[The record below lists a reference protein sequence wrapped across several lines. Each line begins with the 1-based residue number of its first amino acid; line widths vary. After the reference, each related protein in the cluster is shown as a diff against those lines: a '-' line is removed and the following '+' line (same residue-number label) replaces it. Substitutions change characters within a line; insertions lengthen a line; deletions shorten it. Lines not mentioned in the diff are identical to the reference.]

1 MLYRYR
7 LKPLSPLITPMQSDT
22 MFGHF
27 CWAILYQDG
36 EDSLKRFLNKYDAN
50 LQAPVLF
57 SSAFLSGYIPRPTLP
72 SLGREQAREFVK
84 RHFGT
89 DKASIFEGLTKF
101 KSWGKLRLVKINH
114 WKAIKDSYND
124 EMLYELLLNED
135 TSDDGKKD
143 IVFELSAHNM
153 ISRETGSVPS
163 EGGGLFTRGKMWY
176 DLDISLDLYVLINDA
191 TLKAPVDTFLTQY
204 LPQNGFGADKSLGM
218 GVLDISRDEDF
229 DPDDFK
235 VSSANALMSL
245 SLAAFQNMARYRAFY
260 RLKTKFGK
268 LGGDFSVSSPMGG
281 DTRPFKKPVLMY
293 EEGSVFI
300 GHHALDTMPLLSDVH
315 SDTRIRHCGIPVTL
329 PLSIRE
335 DLCHV

>member
-1 MLYRYR
+1 
-7 LKPLSPLITPMQSDT
+7 

-27 CWAILYQDG
+27 CWAIRYQDG
-36 EDSLKRFLNKYDAN
+36 EDPLARFLKGYDAD
-50 LQAPVLF
+50 LPAPVLF

-72 SLGREQAREFVK
+72 PLGREQAQEFVK
-84 RHFGT
+84 KHFGT
-89 DKASIFEGLTKF
+89 DKASIFEGLTKI
-101 KSWGKLRLVKINH
+101 KSWGKLRLIKINH

-163 EGGGLFTRGKMWY
+163 EGGGLFTREKMWY

-191 TLKAPVDTFLTQY
+191 TMKALVDNFLTQY

-218 GVLDISRDEDF
+218 GVLDISRDMDF
-229 DPDDFK
+229 NAGDFELL
-235 VSSANALMSL
+235 SANALMTL
-245 SLAAFQNMARYRAFY
+245 SLAAFPGMGDYQTFY

-268 LGGDFSVSSPMGG
+268 LGGDFSVISPTGG
-281 DTRPFKKPVLMY
+281 DTRPFKQPVLMY
-293 EEGSVFI
+293 EEGAVFL
-300 GHHALDTMPLLSDVH
+300 GNHVLDTMPLLSGVH
-315 SDTRIRHCGIPVTL
+315 SDIRIRHCGIPVTV
-329 PLSIRE
+329 PLTIKE
-335 DLCHV
+335 DLYHA